1 MPDNRD
7 LDQPGRSDDPA
18 MEEDIVGLE
27 DDSED
32 ELEDLDEEDE
42 QLDEQV
48 RGQEP
53 ADVVG
58 DEGGSSGDRP
68 S

>member
-18 MEEDIVGLE
+18 MEDDIVGLE
-27 DDSED
+27 EDSDDEF
-32 ELEDLDEEDE
+32 EDLEEEDE
-42 QLDEQV
+42 PLDEKA
-48 RGQEP
+48 RGQEF

-58 DEGGSSGDRP
+58 DEGGSSGEPP

>member
-18 MEEDIVGLE
+18 AEDDIVGLE
-27 DDSED
+27 EDDD
-32 ELEDLDEEDE
+32 ELEDLDEDDE
-42 QLDEQV
+42 QPDEQAGG
-48 RGQEP
+48 REL

-58 DEGGSSGDRP
+58 DEGGSPGERP